1 MFKILYAPAPFE
13 TAVSLLAALATTT
26 LDPKIQ
32 QLRVAALRSSAPL
45 LQTLPCSLRLFCA
58 LTDDFYGDVLK
69 LLGER
74 TLFPFYLGCM
84 RPCAAAKLTMQ
95 ACDGN
100 PGRLCCPAPPIHL
113 QAANRYGMDC
123 SECSRINLELTGRRC
138 SLTLHCLPYLTRCP
152 IHRCPL
158 QVVASCSRNELLFL
172 AQSNRARRS
181 NSVILG
187 SASAELL
194 ESARSYGALE
204 AIGRA
209 LRDRGYVA
217 EDGKLRLSAL
227 TKDVTAT
234 FSAGFEDMRLN
245 TWLSSGNLLPQV
257 LRHLEHPRNLLHPTG
272 AALLGAALSRI
283 EYVAPITVTAT
294 TRRNSRVT
302 SPEKRVQRTMEMR
315 SLWLAH
321 QANQAGRTRKAVR
334 TSASALWM
342 WLYRNDRQWLDNN
355 QPRLRSDRKQN
366 SIMPRSRA

>member
-1 MFKILYAPAPFE
+1 MFKTLYAPAPFE

-26 LDPKIQ
+26 LHPKIQ
-32 QLRVAALRSSAPL
+32 QIRAAALGSSAPL
-45 LQTLPCSLRLFCA
+45 LQTAPCPLRLFCA

-69 LLGER
+69 VLSER

-84 RPCAAAKLTMQ
+84 RPSAATRLATQ

-100 PGRLCCPAPPIHL
+100 PGRLCCPVPPIHL
-113 QAANRYGMDC
+113 QGANRYGIDC
-123 SECSRINLELTGRRC
+123 PECSRINLELTGRRC
-138 SLTLHCLPYLTRCP
+138 SLTLHCLPFLTRCP
-152 IHRCPL
+152 THRRPL
-158 QVVASCSRNELLFL
+158 EVVASCSRNELLFL

-194 ESARSYGALE
+194 GSATSYGALE
-204 AIGRA
+204 AIGKA
-209 LRDRGYVA
+209 LRDRSYVA
-217 EDGKLRLSAL
+217 EDGKLRLTAL

-234 FSAGFEDMRLN
+234 FSAGFEDVRLN

-272 AALLGAALSRI
+272 AALLRAALSRI
-283 EYVAPITVTAT
+283 EYVAPITATAT

-315 SLWLAH
+315 GLWLAH
-321 QANQAGRTRKAVR
+321 QADQAGRSRKAIR
-334 TSASALWM
+334 ASASALWM
-342 WLYRNDRQWLDNN
+342 WLYRNDRQWFDNN
-355 QPRLRSDRKQN
+355 QPRSRKDREQN
-366 SIMPRSRA
+366 SIVPPSHA